1 VRDRPTLEEARARLR
16 ELGYLDAGVGRI
28 LFRPVFE
35 GRGGAWLPAIGLGAL
50 AAALAS
56 VAAIEGSEPGFASFA
71 QAAVLFLHLLAA
83 NLLPASLFAALIS
96 PLADR
101 SRAPGAAATAAGLAA
116 AAGVFAL
123 WILGT
128 WSLERE
134 VSMRALLW
142 GIPLSAAALYVA
154 AAVRLAFLA
163 RAFARTGALP
173 GRATQRIFAV
183 VAAAGVLVAAFL
195 FLSRSEPQPVPAPQ
209 PSPRP
214 APTLVLAIDGLDL
227 DGEGR
232 PPAVAELLAGGAA
245 GWWPARRLTPPEL
258 WTDLASGEPARRHG
272 VRALT
277 RVRAA
282 GSRQSF
288 RPPLGTS
295 WYFRRLGP
303 LLRLVTSAPVSGADR
318 QRLDF
323 WEVAASAGIP
333 SLAVD
338 WWASAPWPGATVID
352 NRAVLSESR
361 NGVDADRI
369 AIARF
374 DAQGSRA
381 FGVSTLYLPGCD
393 IERDDSVARAA
404 AVAGVLRV
412 LEAAV
417 SRARRGEAAV
427 IVLAADSHPR
437 STAAL
442 ARMVVFDGAPVP
454 RTVRMRAEDVAPSI
468 LARSGIPVA
477 RDLPGR
483 PVAGLFAPG
492 TLETATVPTYGP
504 RIVPPGASASE
515 SDREYLEKLRSL
527 GYLK

>member
-1 VRDRPTLEEARARLR
+1 MTRPTLEEARARLR

-35 GRGGAWLPAIGLGAL
+35 GRGGEWLPAIGLGAV
-50 AAALAS
+50 AAALGS
-56 VAAIEGSEPGFASFA
+56 VAAIEASEPGLASFA
-71 QAAVLFLHLLAA
+71 PAAVIFLHLFAA
-83 NLLPASLFAALIS
+83 NLLPASLLAALLS

-142 GIPLSAAALYVA
+142 GIPLSAAALYLA

-163 RAFARTGALP
+163 RAFARSGALP
-173 GRATQRIFAV
+173 GKAARRIFVAA
-183 VAAAGVLVAAFL
+183 AAAGVLVAAFL

-214 APTLVLAIDGLDL
+214 TPILVLAIDGLDL
-227 DGEGR
+227 DGPGR

-245 GWWPARRLTPPEL
+245 GWWPAPRSTPPEL

-282 GSRQSF
+282 GSPQSF

-318 QRLDF
+318 RRLDF

-338 WWASAPWPGATVID
+338 WWASAPWPGATVVE
-352 NRAVLSESR
+352 NRVVLSESK

-369 AIARF
+369 ATARF
-374 DAQGSRA
+374 DAQSARA

-393 IERDDSVARAA
+393 IERDDAVARQA

-417 SRARRGEAAV
+417 SRARRGEAAL

-437 STAAL
+437 TSSAL
-442 ARMVVFDGAPVP
+442 ARMIVFDGAPAA
-454 RTVRMRAEDVAPSI
+454 RTVRIRAEDVAPSI
-468 LARSGIPVA
+468 LARAGVPVA
-477 RDLPGR
+477 QDLPGR
-483 PVAGLFAPG
+483 PAAGLFAPG
-492 TLETATVPTYGP
+492 TLESATVPTYGA
-504 RIVPPGASASE
+504 RIVPPGSSAPE